1 MGLFNAGL
9 PNTTGGGD
17 KTKSIQR
24 GVTTVGVTQTLAV
37 SISKVNTAKTVCN
50 CLGGYSAG
58 GTLNYMALTAPET
71 LSITNGDSS
80 SATVSWEIQE
90 FY

>member
-24 GVTTVGVTQTLAV
+24 GVTTVTAGVTAV
-37 SISKVNTAKTVCN
+37 AISKVNPAKTVCN

-58 GTLNYMALTAPET
+58 GTLNYMALTAPGT